1 MQQSRQHHAPH
12 VSHAAAVASAALA
25 CTLALTA
32 CSPESSDEAPT
43 PSSAATPTSAAEVA
57 SSERPEGDAGASV
70 SAVPETQ
77 PETQAE
83 TRAEARAQK
92 LSAASDG
99 GQFSTEQVRVTQP
112 QPADLQLQDV
122 RAGSHGDIDRVVFEY
137 AGTGLPSY
145 VAGYVDTPRQQ
156 ASGNVMEVPGAAHL
170 EVNVQGTAGDM
181 MRTDAPITAMGS
193 KGVAAGNIADV
204 YLGSIFEADS
214 QFFIGLDSQRGYKIY
229 TLENPTRVV
238 VDIAR

>member
-25 CTLALTA
+25 CALALTA

-77 PETQAE
+77 PETRAE
-83 TRAEARAQK
+83 TRAQK

-181 MRTDAPITAMGS
+181 MRTDAPITVMGS

-214 QFFIGLDSQRGYKIY
+214 QFFIGLDGQREYKIY

>member
-57 SSERPEGDAGASV
+57 SSERPEGDVGASV
-70 SAVPETQ
+70 STVPKTQ
-77 PETQAE
+77 PETRAE
-83 TRAEARAQK
+83 TPAQK

-214 QFFIGLDSQRGYKIY
+214 QFFIGLDGQRGYKIY

>member
-1 MQQSRQHHAPH
+1 MQQSRQHHAPRL
-12 VSHAAAVASAALA
+12 SHAAAVASAALA

-77 PETQAE
+77 AE
-83 TRAEARAQK
+83 TRAQK
-92 LSAASDG
+92 LSAASDD

-214 QFFIGLDSQRGYKIY
+214 QFFIGLDGQRGYKIY

>member
-1 MQQSRQHHAPH
+1 M
-12 VSHAAAVASAALA
+12 
-25 CTLALTA
+25 
-32 CSPESSDEAPT
+32 
-43 PSSAATPTSAAEVA
+43 
-57 SSERPEGDAGASV
+57 
-70 SAVPETQ
+70 

-83 TRAEARAQK
+83 TRAQK
-92 LSAASDG
+92 LSAASDD

-214 QFFIGLDSQRGYKIY
+214 QFFIGLDGQRGYKIY

>member
-1 MQQSRQHHAPH
+1 M
-12 VSHAAAVASAALA
+12 
-25 CTLALTA
+25 
-32 CSPESSDEAPT
+32 
-43 PSSAATPTSAAEVA
+43 
-57 SSERPEGDAGASV
+57 GASV
-70 SAVPETQ
+70 STVPKTQ
-77 PETQAE
+77 PETRAE
-83 TRAEARAQK
+83 TPAQK

-170 EVNVQGTAGDM
+170 EVNVQGMAGDM

>member
-1 MQQSRQHHAPH
+1 MQQSRQHHAPRL
-12 VSHAAAVASAALA
+12 SHAATAASATLA
-25 CTLALTA
+25 CALALTA

-57 SSERPEGDAGASV
+57 SSERPEGDAGASI

-83 TRAEARAQK
+83 TPAQK

-214 QFFIGLDSQRGYKIY
+214 QFFIALDGQRGYKIY

>member
-25 CTLALTA
+25 CALALTA

-77 PETQAE
+77 AESQAE
-83 TRAEARAQK
+83 TRAQK

>member
-77 PETQAE
+77 PEAQAE
-83 TRAEARAQK
+83 TRAQK

-214 QFFIGLDSQRGYKIY
+214 QFFIGLDGQRGYKIY

>member
-1 MQQSRQHHAPH
+1 MQQSRQHHAPRL
-12 VSHAAAVASAALA
+12 SHAAAVASAALT

-43 PSSAATPTSAAEVA
+43 PSSAATPTSAAGFA

-70 SAVPETQ
+70 STAPETQ
-77 PETQAE
+77 PESQAE
-83 TRAEARAQK
+83 TPAQK

>member
-57 SSERPEGDAGASV
+57 SSEHPEGDAGASV

-83 TRAEARAQK
+83 TPAQK

>member
-57 SSERPEGDAGASV
+57 SSERPEGDVGASV
-70 SAVPETQ
+70 STVPKTQ
-77 PETQAE
+77 PETRAE
-83 TRAEARAQK
+83 TPAQK

>member
-1 MQQSRQHHAPH
+1 MQQSRQHHAPRL
-12 VSHAAAVASAALA
+12 SHAAAVASAALA

-57 SSERPEGDAGASV
+57 SSKRPEGDAGASV

-77 PETQAE
+77 PEAQAE
-83 TRAEARAQK
+83 TRAQK

-214 QFFIGLDSQRGYKIY
+214 QFFIGLDGQRGYKIY

>member
-1 MQQSRQHHAPH
+1 MRTRVRRPFRIRVWW
-12 VSHAAAVASAALA
+12 VSAM
-25 CTLALTA
+25 
-32 CSPESSDEAPT
+32 
-43 PSSAATPTSAAEVA
+43 PSSQG
-57 SSERPEGDAGASV
+57 RPAC
-70 SAVPETQ
+70 
-77 PETQAE
+77 
-83 TRAEARAQK
+83 
-92 LSAASDG
+92 L
-99 GQFSTEQVRVTQP
+99 
-112 QPADLQLQDV
+112 
-122 RAGSHGDIDRVVFEY
+122 
-137 AGTGLPSY
+137 
-145 VAGYVDTPRQQ
+145 
-156 ASGNVMEVPGAAHL
+156 MEVRGAAHL

>member
-12 VSHAAAVASAALA
+12 VSHAVAVASAALA

-57 SSERPEGDAGASV
+57 SSERPEGDAGASI

-83 TRAEARAQK
+83 TPAQK
-92 LSAASDG
+92 LSAASDD

-137 AGTGLPSY
+137 AGMGMPSY

-229 TLENPTRVV
+229 TLENPTRIV

>member
-57 SSERPEGDAGASV
+57 SSERPEGDVGASV
-70 SAVPETQ
+70 STVPKTQ
-77 PETQAE
+77 PETRAE
-83 TRAEARAQK
+83 TPAQK

-156 ASGNVMEVPGAAHL
+156 ASGNVMEVSGAAHL

-214 QFFIGLDSQRGYKIY
+214 QFFIGLDGQRGYKIY

>member
-57 SSERPEGDAGASV
+57 SSERPEGDAGASI

-83 TRAEARAQK
+83 TPAQK

-214 QFFIGLDSQRGYKIY
+214 QFFIGLDGQRGYKIY
-229 TLENPTRVV
+229 TLEDPTRVV

>member
-77 PETQAE
+77 PEAQAE
-83 TRAEARAQK
+83 TRAQK